1 MNRTKRFVAAASV
14 ATFIALVAPSAAQA
28 APTSTGTNVAAA
40 VASPTRQAASTAAE
54 GDFTTL
60 GNCTAGIFCGEVK
73 NRLGRSIKL
82 SGNWPTNSKTM
93 WLPAGQGSASDSRY
107 YYDFRDTDGFQVP
120 SGYIYY
126 DSVGN
131 KYYPGWHKVN
141 DLQTV
146 TLNGWCLTSACS

>member
-1 MNRTKRFVAAASV
+1 MNRPTRFVAAVSAV
-14 ATFIALVAPSAAQA
+14 AFVALLSPSAAQA
-28 APTSTGTNVAAA
+28 APSSNGSDIGVAAA
-40 VASPTRQAASTAAE
+40 TPVRQAASSAAE
-54 GDFTTL
+54 GDFGTL

-93 WLPAGQGSASDSRY
+93 WLPAGQGSASDSSY
-107 YYDFRDTDGFQVP
+107 YYEFRDTDGFQVP

-141 DLQTV
+141 DLQEV

>member
-1 MNRTKRFVAAASV
+1 MNRPTRFIAAVSA
-14 ATFIALVAPSAAQA
+14 ATFFAFLVPSAAQA
-28 APTSTGTNVAAA
+28 APASTGSAVAAT
-40 VASPTRQAASTAAE
+40 VAAPVQQAASNPASS
-54 GDFTTL
+54 DFVPL

-73 NRLGRSIKL
+73 NRLGRSVKL

-107 YYDFRDTDGFQVP
+107 YYEFRDTDGFQVP

-141 DLQTV
+141 DLQVV